1 MSFQIFEPSPQLS
14 PFVRMY
20 WTMES
25 NIKPGEKHVQR
36 IVPNGLPEIT
46 FYQKSIPEY
55 SLKNNIAKSQTQISG
70 QKNCHSDIL
79 VSGQLKLFSI
89 LFKPHGI
96 ARFFRIPASE
106 LFNQTIPLRL
116 ITGSVIDEIEEK
128 LFENSRP
135 SKQLEIVENFLINLL
150 KVSENCNLPRIS
162 DSVQKINNHNL
173 PKINALA
180 NHACLSRKQ
189 FERHFTQIIGASP
202 KQFLRIV
209 RFQKALFLKQKK
221 ATKNLTELAIDS
233 GYYDQPH
240 MISEFKQLSGL
251 TPKQYF
257 AQCEPFSDYF
267 GTF

>member
-20 WTMES
+20 GTMES

-46 FYQKSIPEY
+46 FYHKSIPEY

-70 QKNCHSDIL
+70 QKNCHSEIL

-89 LFKPHGI
+89 LFKPQGK
-96 ARFFRIPASE
+96 ARFFRIPPSE
-106 LFNQTIPLRL
+106 LFNQTIPFRL
-116 ITGSVIDEIEEK
+116 
-128 LFENSRP
+128 F
-135 SKQLEIVENFLINLL
+135 LL
-150 KVSENCNLPRIS
+150 KLSENCNLPRIS

-257 AQCEPFSDYF
+257 AQFDPFSDYF